1 MICASLLRIS
11 LAAGGMLL
19 AVPPWPAG
27 EAASSSVPAL
37 VKEVVTFLFL
47 KGEKGAYLPLGTAFF
62 VGIEEEQP
70 HRGYGYLVTAKHVL
84 QDPAKRFFPSVF
96 IRLNKKAGGAEIVEI
111 PLRGSDAPPVYQH
124 PDAEVDLAV
133 IPMLPNQDRYSF
145 KFVPQEMLLPQ
156 ERVKEVPLREG
167 EEVFFAG
174 LFWQF
179 VGERR
184 NYPMIRFGHVSLVT
198 EERIP
203 WRGASGIEWLEL
215 FLIEAQSTAGTSG
228 APVFVH
234 AGGGRS
240 ELRLAGVIK
249 GVFLDPKALAGA
261 GKPVP
266 LVPENMGVTAVVP
279 AHKLHE
285 VLYSP
290 ALQKARQTVS
300 R

>member
-1 MICASLLRIS
+1 MIRAM
-11 LAAGGMLL
+11 LAAAGLLL
-19 AVPPWPAG
+19 ALPPWPAAG
-27 EAASSSVPAL
+27 EVSPAVPAL
-37 VKEVVTFLFL
+37 IKEAVTFVFL

-62 VGIEEEQP
+62 VGLEEEQP

-84 QDPAKRFFPSVF
+84 QDPARRFFPSVF
-96 IRLNKKAGGAEIVEI
+96 IRLNKRAGGAEIIEI

-124 PDAEVDLAV
+124 PDADVDLAV

-156 ERVKEVPLREG
+156 ERYKDAPLREG

-184 NYPMIRFGHVSLVT
+184 NYPMIRFGHVGLVT

-203 WRGASGIEWLEL
+203 WRGPAGTEWLDL

-234 AGGGRS
+234 AGGARS

-249 GVFLDPKALAGA
+249 GVFLDPKVVAGA
-261 GKPVP
+261 GKPAP
-266 LVPENMGVTAVVP
+266 LAPENMGVTAVVP

-285 VLYSP
+285 ILYLP
-290 ALQKARQTVS
+290 AVQKARQTVS